1 MTTSLDRTGVGA
13 HEHAVASSARPVL
26 LATLDAP
33 LLPEA
38 SRMAVDSAVE
48 SGQPLLVVNA
58 VEMALTRCALTFGQ
72 LYITPPRVEESLEA
86 PAALAHSLGVH
97 VERICLNSPR
107 PVDAL
112 VDLTGERDVGLLVLG
127 ADPGSMRRWR
137 YRRCVRKV
145 LERAPCLVWV
155 P

>member
-1 MTTSLDRTGVGA
+1 MTAALIKPGVGGP
-13 HEHAVASSARPVL
+13 ESAVASPARPVL

-38 SRMAVDSAVE
+38 SRVAVDSAVE

-72 LYITPPRVEESLEA
+72 LYITPPRVEESLSA
-86 PAALAHSLGVH
+86 PTALAHSLGVR
-97 VERICLNSPR
+97 VERICLSSPR

-112 VDLTGERDVGLLVLG
+112 VDFSAEQEVGLLVLG
-127 ADPGSMRRWR
+127 ADPCSMRRWR
-137 YRRCVRKV
+137 YSRCVRKV

>member
-58 VEMALTRCALTFGQ
+58 VEMALTRCALTLGQ
-72 LYITPPRVEESLEA
+72 LYITPPRVEE
-86 PAALAHSLGVH
+86 PAASVPRMVWHITQSF
-97 VERICLNSPR
+97 ERKTAMPWRCSSSFLR
-107 PVDAL
+107 QV
-112 VDLTGERDVGLLVLG
+112 LT
-127 ADPGSMRRWR
+127 ASKIW
-137 YRRCVRKV
+137 
-145 LERAPCLVWV
+145 
-155 P
+155 